1 MRVTTPANL
10 VFDDSDPRCFLKLET
25 GQHGQHYA
33 FVQCVDFNTGEKSR
47 YWGVWCH
54 QEQEAAM
61 TEILN
66 WGGKWP
72 NLPK

>member
-33 FVQCVDFNTGEKSR
+33 FVQCVDVNTGEKSR
-47 YWGVWCH
+47 YWGIWCH
-54 QEQEAAM
+54 QE
-61 TEILN
+61 
-66 WGGKWP
+66 
-72 NLPK
+72 